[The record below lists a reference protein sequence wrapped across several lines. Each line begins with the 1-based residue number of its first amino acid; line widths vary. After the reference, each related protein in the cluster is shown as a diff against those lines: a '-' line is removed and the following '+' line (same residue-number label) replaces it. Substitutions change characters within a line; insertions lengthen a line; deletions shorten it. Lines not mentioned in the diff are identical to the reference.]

1 MIIIEYCI
9 EAMIGTYNKFVSIQY
24 KIGRI
29 NGSNKYSHFLFVSV
43 SPCTISFDNNLITHY
58 SYISQ
63 K

>member
-29 NGSNKYSHFLFVSV
+29 NGSNKYSQYIFV
-43 SPCTISFDNNLITHY
+43 CITVYH
-58 SYISQ
+58 
-63 K
+63 